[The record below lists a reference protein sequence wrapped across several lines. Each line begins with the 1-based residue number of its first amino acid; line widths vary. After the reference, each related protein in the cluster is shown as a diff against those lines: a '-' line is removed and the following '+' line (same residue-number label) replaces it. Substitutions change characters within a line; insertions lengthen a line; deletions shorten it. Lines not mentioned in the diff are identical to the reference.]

1 MPMNTFFV
9 NFDIT
14 SQKFDKTTDE
24 SNSSYKETTPSK
36 TTIVI
41 LGDSMLMHINSWE
54 IAKFL

>member
-14 SQKFDKTTDE
+14 SQKFDKTTEE

-41 LGDSMLMHINSWE
+41 LGDSMLMHINS
-54 IAKFL
+54 

>member
-14 SQKFDKTTDE
+14 SQKFDKIAEE
-24 SNSSYKETTPSK
+24 SNSSYKETTPTK

-41 LGDSMLMHINSWE
+41 LGGSMLMHINSWE

>member
-14 SQKFDKTTDE
+14 SKKFDKIAEE
-24 SNSSYKETTPSK
+24 SNSSYKETTPTK

-41 LGDSMLMHINSWE
+41 LGGSMLMHINS
-54 IAKFL
+54 